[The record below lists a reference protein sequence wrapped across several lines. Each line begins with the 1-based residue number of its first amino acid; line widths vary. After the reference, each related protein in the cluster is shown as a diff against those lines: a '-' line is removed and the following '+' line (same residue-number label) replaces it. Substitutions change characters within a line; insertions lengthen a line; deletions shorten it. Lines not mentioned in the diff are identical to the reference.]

1 MYFKQVDI
9 LSGLDKGFIDRMM
22 DIGTR
27 SSFPAGTFLFKQG
40 DSAEHFYILTKG
52 HIKLS
57 SGQGGQT
64 VHTVNHGGEAFGWS
78 SLTGSE
84 MYTASAQCIE
94 PVNLTMF
101 HRDKL
106 QPLLSEDTVSAFKF
120 YKNLAATLGNRLV
133 LSYELLSSFALADST
148 KTYGTGQAQEEIE
161 LV

>member
-9 LSGLDKGFIDRMM
+9 LSGLDKEFIKKMM

-27 SSFPAGTFLFKQG
+27 SSFAAGTFLFRQG

-52 HIKLS
+52 HIKLI
-57 SGQGGQT
+57 SGEGGQT
-64 VHTVNHGGEAFGWS
+64 VHTINHGGEAFGWS

-94 PVNLTMF
+94 PVTLTIFDRAKMNL
-101 HRDKL
+101 
-106 QPLLSEDTVSAFKF
+106 LLTSDPVNAFKF

-133 LSYELLSSFALADST
+133 RSYDQMSSFASADST
-148 KTYGTGQAQEEIE
+148 QTYGSGQAQESVE

>member
-9 LSGLDKGFIDRMM
+9 LSGLDKDFIKRMM

-27 SSFPAGTFLFKQG
+27 SSFPAGAFLFRQG
-40 DSAEHFYILTKG
+40 DPAEDFYILTKG

-57 SGQGGQT
+57 SGEGAQT
-64 VHTVNHGGEAFGWS
+64 VHMVNHGGEAFGWS

-94 PVNLTMF
+94 PVSLTMY

-106 QPLLSEDTVSAFKF
+106 QPLLSSDPVNAFKF

-133 LSYELLSSFALADST
+133 RSYDMLSSFASASST
-148 KTYGTGQAQEEIE
+148 PSYGTGQAQEEIE

>member
-1 MYFKQVDI
+1 MYFKQIDI
-9 LSGLDKGFIDRMM
+9 LSGLDKQFIKRIM

-27 SSFPAGTFLFKQG
+27 SSFAAGTFLFKRG

-52 HIKLS
+52 HIRLS
-57 SGQGGQT
+57 SGESGQT
-64 VHTVNHGGEAFGWS
+64 VHTINHGGEAFGWS

-106 QPLLSEDTVSAFKF
+106 QPLLSSDPINALKF
-120 YKNLAATLGNRLV
+120 YRNLAATLGNRLV
-133 LSYELLSSFALADST
+133 RSNDQLSSFASADST
-148 KTYGTGQAQEEIE
+148 TSYGIGQTQEEIE
-161 LV
+161 LI

>member
-1 MYFKQVDI
+1 MYFKQIDI
-9 LSGLDKGFIDRMM
+9 LSGLDKEFIKRMM

-27 SSFPAGTFLFKQG
+27 SSLEAGTILFRQG
-40 DSAEHFYILTKG
+40 DPAEHFYILTKG

-57 SGQGGQT
+57 SGEGGQT

-84 MYTASAQCIE
+84 YYTASAQCIE
-94 PVNLTMF
+94 PTILTMF

-106 QPLLSEDTVSAFKF
+106 QPLLVDDSVSAFKF

-133 LSYELLSSFALADST
+133 RSYDLLSSFASAEST
-148 KTYGTGQAQEEIE
+148 PSYGTGQAQEEIDYI
-161 LV
+161 